1 MNSDNNQKSSIDANN
16 MYITLEVIFEKIC
29 SMDKNVAK
37 RFDGIDK
44 KIDDKINDVYKNM
57 RGEFGKIYEIIARN
71 EIGKKYR
78 QHYSE
83 EFNVYDLNG
92 LNNGLIENFKD
103 YVNKAEKLYN
113 SDNHIELFSF
123 AKESINIALKK
134 KNKSHQIYL
143 DQKWDGV
150 FLKANMINIDVR
162 GKIEVIVTGINVI
175 LNLEIGEIKR
185 SESNDII
192 KHGFVQLCW
201 RLAVIGYALDIL
213 FPNIKCT
220 LIRALIILLDTFLYK
235 NERRVETKKWTK
247 AFE

>member
-1 MNSDNNQKSSIDANN
+1 
-16 MYITLEVIFEKIC
+16 
-29 SMDKNVAK
+29 MDKNVAK

-134 KNKSHQIYL
+134 KDKSHQIYL

>member
-1 MNSDNNQKSSIDANN
+1 
-16 MYITLEVIFEKIC
+16 
-29 SMDKNVAK
+29 
-37 RFDGIDK
+37 
-44 KIDDKINDVYKNM
+44 
-57 RGEFGKIYEIIARN
+57 
-71 EIGKKYR
+71 
-78 QHYSE
+78 
-83 EFNVYDLNG
+83 
-92 LNNGLIENFKD
+92 
-103 YVNKAEKLYN
+103 
-113 SDNHIELFSF
+113 
-123 AKESINIALKK
+123 
-134 KNKSHQIYL
+134 
-143 DQKWDGV
+143 
-150 FLKANMINIDVR
+150 MINIDVR

-220 LIRALIILLDTFLYK
+220 LVGNLFSPRTDKKFTPEYTFLYK

>member
-1 MNSDNNQKSSIDANN
+1 
-16 MYITLEVIFEKIC
+16 
-29 SMDKNVAK
+29 MDKNVAK

-92 LNNGLIENFKD
+92 LVRIIAPKDQILPQENMDYDSQAYIMDHRADKIARYIYMN

-134 KNKSHQIYL
+134 KDKSHQIYL

-220 LIRALIILLDTFLYK
+220 LVDLTYALQYIHNTS
-235 NERRVETKKWTK
+235 
-247 AFE
+247 

>member
-16 MYITLEVIFEKIC
+16 MYITLKVIFEKIC

-123 AKESINIALKK
+123 AKDSINIALKK

>member
-1 MNSDNNQKSSIDANN
+1 MN
-16 MYITLEVIFEKIC
+16 
-29 SMDKNVAK
+29 
-37 RFDGIDK
+37 
-44 KIDDKINDVYKNM
+44 
-57 RGEFGKIYEIIARN
+57 GK
-71 EIGKKYR
+71 
-78 QHYSE
+78 Q
-83 EFNVYDLNG
+83 VTDLN
-92 LNNGLIENFKD
+92 
-103 YVNKAEKLYN
+103 KA
-113 SDNHIELFSF
+113 S
-123 AKESINIALKK
+123 KK
-134 KNKSHQIYL
+134 GYTP
-143 DQKWDGV
+143 
-150 FLKANMINIDVR
+150 FLKMINIDVR

>member
-1 MNSDNNQKSSIDANN
+1 
-16 MYITLEVIFEKIC
+16 
-29 SMDKNVAK
+29 MDKNVAK

-134 KNKSHQIYL
+134 KDKSHQIYL

-220 LIRALIILLDTFLYK
+220 LVDTFLYK

>member
-1 MNSDNNQKSSIDANN
+1 MGWSFSKSKCMCYYSQNMN
-16 MYITLEVIFEKIC
+16 
-29 SMDKNVAK
+29 
-37 RFDGIDK
+37 
-44 KIDDKINDVYKNM
+44 
-57 RGEFGKIYEIIARN
+57 GK
-71 EIGKKYR
+71 
-78 QHYSE
+78 Q
-83 EFNVYDLNG
+83 DLN
-92 LNNGLIENFKD
+92 
-103 YVNKAEKLYN
+103 KA
-113 SDNHIELFSF
+113 S
-123 AKESINIALKK
+123 KK
-134 KNKSHQIYL
+134 GYTP
-143 DQKWDGV
+143 
-150 FLKANMINIDVR
+150 FLKMINIDVR

>member
-1 MNSDNNQKSSIDANN
+1 MYVLLFPKYEWEARLVTHPNN
-16 MYITLEVIFEKIC
+16 L
-29 SMDKNVAK
+29 
-37 RFDGIDK
+37 
-44 KIDDKINDVYKNM
+44 
-57 RGEFGKIYEIIARN
+57 FGYTN
-71 EIGKKYR
+71 KYGTKD
-78 QHYSE
+78 QGLNTGFSTQFQILYS
-83 EFNVYDLNG
+83 FKYDLIRG
-92 LNNGLIENFKD
+92 IRG
-103 YVNKAEKLYN
+103 
-113 SDNHIELFSF
+113 
-123 AKESINIALKK
+123 
-134 KNKSHQIYL
+134 
-143 DQKWDGV
+143 
-150 FLKANMINIDVR
+150 